1 MWALSTSHVEMAEK
15 PESERHELAGP
26 GGRAART
33 AKASYHHGNLRSALI
48 EAALQLARE
57 GGPDAVLVREASRR
71 VGVSHNAAYRH
82 FPGRDELLKAVG
94 ERCMSELAKL
104 MEKLIAE
111 VDEDGEAVEVA
122 LRRLRATGSAYVQF
136 ALTEPGLFRT
146 AFSVPDRLAPFG
158 PAEGVGESG
167 LGPYGLLSAQLDG
180 LQAAGGLDSKLRP
193 FAETTAWSAVHGF
206 SMLVLDGP
214 LRAFADAEREAA
226 LMQLLDTLDRGFA
239 PA

>member
-1 MWALSTSHVEMAEK
+1 M
-15 PESERHELAGP
+15 SERSPAGR
-26 GGRAART
+26 RARP
-33 AKASYHHGNLRSALI
+33 AKASYHHGNLRPALI
-48 EAALQLARE
+48 EAGLELARE

-111 VDEDGEAVEVA
+111 VGDDGDRIEVA
-122 LRRLRATGSAYVQF
+122 QRRLRATGSAYVEF

-146 AFSVPDRLAPFG
+146 AFSVPEQLAPFG
-158 PAEGVGESG
+158 PGEGVGESG
-167 LGPYGLLSAQLDG
+167 LGPYGLLSAQLDA
-180 LQAAGGLDSKLRP
+180 LQAAGGLDPELRP

-206 SMLVLDGP
+206 SMLVLEGP
-214 LRAFADAEREAA
+214 LRSLPAADRDAA
-226 LMQLLDTLDRGFA
+226 LTQLLDTLDRGFA
-239 PA
+239 PH

>member
-1 MWALSTSHVEMAEK
+1 M
-15 PESERHELAGP
+15 PERPPS
-26 GGRAART
+26 GRRARA
-33 AKASYHHGNLRSALI
+33 AKASYHHGNLRPALI
-48 EAALQLARE
+48 EAGLELARE

-94 ERCMSELAKL
+94 ERCMGELAKL
-104 MEKLIAE
+104 MEKLLAE
-111 VDEDGEAVEVA
+111 VNEDGDRVEVA
-122 LRRLRATGSAYVQF
+122 QRRLRATGSAYVEF

-146 AFSVPDRLAPFG
+146 AFSVPHQLAPFG
-158 PAEGVGESG
+158 PGEGVGESG
-167 LGPYGLLSAQLDG
+167 LGPYGLLSAQLDA
-180 LQAAGGLDSKLRP
+180 LEATGGLDPTVRP

-214 LRAFADAEREAA
+214 LRALGEAERQAA
-226 LMQLLDTLDRGFA
+226 LTQLLDTLDRGFA